1 MTYQGITIDT
11 PIRLAFAV
19 LSSFAVVATVVAW
32 SAPVSRTL
40 FGSAPTLD
48 DALAGEAPPT
58 YISIVWQPRGAWRQR
73 VASGLAAALRGR
85 P

>member
-1 MTYQGITIDT
+1 MTDQPDEGPMTYQGITIDT

-19 LSSFAVVATVVAW
+19 LSAFAGVAAVVAW

-48 DALAGEAPPT
+48 GA
-58 YISIVWQPRGAWRQR
+58 IVWHPRGAWRQR
-73 VASGLAAALRGR
+73 VASDLAVALRGS